1 MVHRSDRHFLFI
13 QTRRR
18 KPVRSAHVKMRVS
31 ASEKGKLKKK
41 KKKKKKKEREL
52 TLTCLCHCLR
62 SRILSALVLPSIS
75 LLTSPSCQRP

>member
-31 ASEKGKLKKK
+31 ASEKGKEKKK
-41 KKKKKKKEREL
+41 KKEKKEREL
-52 TLTCLCHCLR
+52 TLTRLCHCLR
-62 SRILSALVLPSIS
+62 SRILSAPVFPSIY
-75 LLTSPSCQRP
+75 LLISPSCQRP

>member
-41 KKKKKKKEREL
+41 KKKKKKEREL

-62 SRILSALVLPSIS
+62 SRILSALEPPSIY